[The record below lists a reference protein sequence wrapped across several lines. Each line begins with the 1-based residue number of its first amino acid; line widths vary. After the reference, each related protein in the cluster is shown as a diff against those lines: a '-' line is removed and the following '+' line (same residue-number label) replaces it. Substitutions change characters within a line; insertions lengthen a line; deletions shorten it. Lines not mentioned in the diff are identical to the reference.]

1 MFPAEMLSSAERLL
15 AGMRRRGWRLATAES
30 CTGGLIA
37 GLFTE
42 IAGASDVFER
52 GFVTY
57 SNTAKIG
64 LLDVDFED
72 LLLRRGA
79 VSAEVAEAMA
89 VGARR
94 ASAADMAVA
103 VTGIAGPGGG
113 TEVKP
118 VGLVYIGLAA
128 PGKPTIVREYRFGDL
143 VRSAIRLQTVA
154 EALAMLDEALAQ

>member
-1 MFPAEMLSSAERLL
+1 
-15 AGMRRRGWRLATAES
+15 
-30 CTGGLIA
+30 

-64 LLDVDFED
+64 LLAVDFED
-72 LLLRRGA
+72 LLLRHGA

-89 VGARR
+89 TGARR
-94 ASAADMAVA
+94 ASAADVAIA

-113 TEVKP
+113 SETKP
-118 VGLVYIGLAA
+118 VGLVYIGLALPGSA
-128 PGKPTIVREYRFGDL
+128 PIVREFRFGDPG
-143 VRSAIRLQTVA
+143 RTAIRLQTVA
-154 EALAMLDEALAQ
+154 AALAMLEDALAR